1 MPVAAAPALL
11 IAELES
17 ALRSGSPARRVRML
31 RQITDLFVSDADR
44 LNENQIGV
52 FDDVLVRL
60 VERME
65 ACTLIQ
71 LGFVLSGCRSAPREV
86 IRQLAHHEEA
96 AIAEPV
102 LTRSAGLADDDLI
115 GIAKSRGQK
124 HLLAI
129 SSRKV
134 VNEKVTDVLV
144 ERGDQGVS
152 RRLAANAGARFSEA
166 GFSTLAAKAADDSAL
181 AEALGLRPDFPEKTL
196 RDLLQK
202 ATEAVRASLL
212 KTAPPELRARIQDAI
227 RTVAKQGGAKAP
239 EPIDY
244 TEAQNMAV
252 ALNRAGKLGDQT
264 INRFAAQEEYP
275 NIVAAL
281 SLLSTVTIETIEPLI
296 SDPRLDGL
304 VIACR
309 ASRLNWSTTA
319 MIISN
324 RPDCAPAS
332 SVEVA
337 RAKKVFETLSLS
349 AAQRT
354 IRLWSDRSSAGDAS
368 VSEMAVAAS
377 GV

>member
-65 ACTLIQ
+65 ARTLIQ

>member
-65 ACTLIQ
+65 ARTLIQ

-354 IRLWSDRSSAGDAS
+354 IRLWSDHSSAGDAS